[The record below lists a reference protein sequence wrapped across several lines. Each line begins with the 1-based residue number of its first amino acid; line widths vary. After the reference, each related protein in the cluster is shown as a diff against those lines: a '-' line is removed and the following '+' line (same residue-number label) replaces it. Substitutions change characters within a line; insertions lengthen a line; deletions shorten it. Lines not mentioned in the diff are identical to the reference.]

1 MKKLTAGIF
10 TVLLGVVA
18 ANSADAALTSQKY
31 VDAKVKVNAD
41 AIAGL
46 TTTVGNK
53 ADASTVTELSG
64 KVTANTEAI
73 AKKADQ
79 TAMETA
85 LAGKQ
90 QKLNSTNFKKDGAGN
105 VISGVTVDESG
116 NVTFATS
123 TVATTEGLNNLK
135 TTVDEHTTA
144 LGTLNGT
151 AETTGSVAN
160 KIAAAITVETTR
172 ADAAYDAKGAATTAE
187 TNAKAYADGLAKN
200 YATADQGKKADSA
213 LQKTGTLTAGN
224 LLTTDASGNIID
236 AGKKGALAAL
246 DTVDKANLSEGV
258 QASLGKADSA
268 LQAADLNDYA
278 KTVDVAATYETIT
291 NSNAIK
297 DTADA
302 NKAAIA
308 TLNGTG
314 DGSVSKAVADAK
326 TELTTAIGKKQNTL
340 TAADVTL
347 SGDGNVITGITAA
360 DGKITATRG
369 TTLGALATAAPGE
382 CSDSKNFCAL
392 TFDGTNY
399 KWEVIMRDSTTGE

>member
-46 TTTVGNK
+46 TTTVGTK

-90 QKLNSTNFKKDGAGN
+90 QKLNSTNFKKDGTGN

-123 TVATTEGLNNLK
+123 NVATTEGLDNLK

-160 KIAAAITVETTR
+160 KIVTAISEEKTR
-172 ADAAYDAKGAATTAE
+172 ADGAYDAKGAAGTAE
-187 TNAKAYADGLAKN
+187 TNAKTYADGLAKN
-200 YATADQGKKADSA
+200 YATAEQGKTAD
-213 LQKTGTLTAGN
+213 
-224 LLTTDASGNIID
+224 
-236 AGKKGALAAL
+236 
-246 DTVDKANLSEGV
+246 
-258 QASLGKADSA
+258 
-268 LQAADLNDYA
+268 
-278 KTVDVAATYETIT
+278 
-291 NSNAIK
+291 
-297 DTADA
+297 DTAA
-302 NKAAIA
+302 AVNNATTGLATKAS
-308 TLNGTG
+308 TTYVNE
-314 DGSVSKAVADAK
+314 
-326 TELTTAIGKKQNTL
+326 ELAKKQNTL
-340 TAADVTL
+340 KEGANITISEDGTIAATYEYDDSALAGRVTTL
-347 SGDGNVITGITAA
+347 EGTGVTKEKIDAIATNTENIAKKQDALTETQLNAVNSGITAA
-360 DGKITATRG
+360 KVTTYDGYAEKITAAKDQADKGVADAAAAKTVADKAIPKPTADC
-369 TTLGALATAAPGE
+369 TTLGAKCVLTVGNSGYAWESVERATGE
-382 CSDSKNFCAL
+382 
-392 TFDGTNY
+392 
-399 KWEVIMRDSTTGE
+399 TTGA

>member
-46 TTTVGNK
+46 TTTVGTK
-53 ADASTVTELSG
+53 ADASTVTDLSG

-90 QKLNSTNFKKDGAGN
+90 QKLNSTNFKKDGTGN

-123 TVATTEGLNNLK
+123 NVATTEGLENLK
-135 TTVDEHTTA
+135 TTVGEHTTA

-160 KIAAAITVETTR
+160 KIATAISEEKTR
-172 ADAAYDAKGAATTAE
+172 ADGAYDAKGAATTAE
-187 TNAKAYADGLAKN
+187 TNAKTYADGLAKN
-200 YATADQGKKADSA
+200 YATAEQGKTAD
-213 LQKTGTLTAGN
+213 
-224 LLTTDASGNIID
+224 
-236 AGKKGALAAL
+236 
-246 DTVDKANLSEGV
+246 
-258 QASLGKADSA
+258 
-268 LQAADLNDYA
+268 
-278 KTVDVAATYETIT
+278 
-291 NSNAIK
+291 
-297 DTADA
+297 DTAA
-302 NKAAIA
+302 AVNNATTGLATKAS
-308 TLNGTG
+308 TTYVNE
-314 DGSVSKAVADAK
+314 
-326 TELTTAIGKKQNTL
+326 ELEKKQNTL
-340 TAADVTL
+340 KQGTNITIDTDGTISATYEYDDSALAGRVTTLEGTGVTKEKIDAIATNTANIEKKQDTL
-347 SGDGNVITGITAA
+347 TETQLNAVNSGITAA
-360 DGKITATRG
+360 GVAQIETNKTAVAAV
-369 TTLGALATAAPGE
+369 TTDLANNYTKTANL
-382 CSDSKNFCAL
+382 SDLAKATIPATCTDPNAANGCAL
-392 TFDGTNY
+392 ILKNGVY
-399 KWEVIMRDSTTGE
+399 SWEVVERVDGE